1 MKKPNILFLFAD
13 DQRFDTINAVNN
25 PDVITPNL
33 DKLVRRGTTF
43 THAHIPCGTSGAVC
57 MPSRAMLHAGRTL
70 FHLQG
75 EGQQIP
81 SAHVTLGQTLKQNGY
96 NAFCT
101 GKWHNGTD
109 SFTRSFSGGK
119 SVFFGGMWDHWNV
132 PACDYNAQG
141 IYPSS
146 KTCIGAFSS
155 NKTCEN
161 HVEYME
167 FGRHSTDIFA
177 DRAVD
182 FLNSYNSDDPFF
194 LYVSFM
200 APHDPR
206 TMPQKYIDMY
216 DNINIK
222 LPNNYMPEH
231 SFDFGIRNLRDE
243 VLAPYPRTE
252 QNTLQHIKEYYAM
265 ITHIDEKVGEIMDK
279 LEQRGE
285 LENTIVV
292 FSGDNGLALGK
303 HGLFGKQNHYEHSIR
318 VPLIFAGPNIP
329 KNEKRD
335 TYVYLLDIFPTLCEL
350 AEINT
355 PKSVEG
361 ISMLSAIADKNV
373 KVRKDLFFA
382 YCDNM
387 RSVKTD
393 SYKLIEYRTEELT
406 KTQLFDIANDPDEL
420 NDIYTNEHSG
430 EIVKELRT
438 ILQRYRVEWENTN
451 HKMSNTF
458 WDRYN

>member
-13 DQRFDTINAVNN
+13 DQRFDTINAINN

-33 DKLVRRGTTF
+33 DKLVKRGTTF

-57 MPSRAMLHAGRTL
+57 MPSRAMLHTGRTL
-70 FHLQG
+70 FHLQS

-81 SAHVTLGQTLKQNGY
+81 CEHITLGETLKQNGY
-96 NAFCT
+96 NAFGT

-109 SFTRSFSGGK
+109 SYTRSFSDGK

-132 PACDYNAQG
+132 PACNYNKDG
-141 IYPSS
+141 IYPTS

-155 NKTCEN
+155 NETCDN

-177 DRAVD
+177 GRATD
-182 FLNSYNSDDPFF
+182 FLDSRKEGDDPFF

-216 DNINIK
+216 DDVKIK
-222 LPNNYMPEH
+222 LPENFMEEH
-231 SFDFGIRNLRDE
+231 TFDFGIRSLRDE
-243 VLAPYPRTE
+243 LLAPYPRTE
-252 QNTLQHIKEYYAM
+252 QNTLRHIKEYYAM

-279 LEQRGE
+279 LEACGE

-292 FSGDNGLALGK
+292 YSGDNGLALGK

-329 KNEKRD
+329 QNEQRD
-335 TYVYLLDIFPTLCEL
+335 TYVYLLDIYPTLCEL
-350 AEINT
+350 TGIEP

-361 ISMLSAIADKNV
+361 ISMLGAIKDKDV
-373 KVRKDLFFA
+373 KVRQDLFFA

-387 RSVKTD
+387 RSVKTQ
-393 SYKLIEYRTEELT
+393 SHKLIEYRTEGLS
-406 KTQLFDIANDPDEL
+406 KSQLFDLTRDPNEL
-420 NDIYTNEHSG
+420 NDIYEDESNG
-430 EIVKELRT
+430 EIVKELKG
-438 ILQRYRVEWENTN
+438 ILARYRDEWENTN
-451 HKMSNTF
+451 HKMSETF
-458 WDRYN
+458 WGRY